1 MITLLV
7 VAILGLTLFLAD
19 LGVAN
24 AEGEDPT
31 STPTIP
37 AAIECKV
44 DGVTDSDGDGLDD
57 GLETSGTL
65 EIGNSGVFVKTDPCK
80 KDTDGDDLSDS
91 EELRGTGPGSL
102 GLLGP
107 LLERIGVAKTD
118 PTMHDHDG
126 DGVSDGDEW
135 LQYTILLD
143 GEDSGKEIIAF
154 SNPTKKDTDGDSL
167 GDFIERMGWVIK
179 VNGEDRRVK
188 SSPLDSDTDEDGL
201 TDKEEFDVLETLW
214 GTFRTDPTH
223 TDTDGDGLKD
233 EVEIKGLIPLNP
245 NMKDTDGDG
254 LGDKK
259 EVDHPECH
267 ADRVD
272 TDGDGRADRL
282 SSEGVLKC
290 GSYDQDQDGLPDRL
304 SDPTEIIEST
314 VPKKLDTDSVYTA
327 GGQIIL
333 RPGVNQSSD
342 TSTVEKLESEIVQLE
357 GDLLDNARLIENYKR
372 SHEDS
377 SLKIDWLEGE
387 QLTASEKTDSKD
399 AGTGSSSLII
409 LVLVVAAGGIA
420 LILGVGIGRVMGNGP
435 ATTDHLL
442 RREAEEDLKSD
453 PDFRRK
459 LSDEIRQVPVSVE
472 QDRQRV
478 ISQLNQ
484 ERGISLQGSQS
495 DLMVR
500 LNSTRAELRGAV
512 AATNRGIPDA
522 MLEEAESLISPV
534 SDNDRWAEN
543 LAVASSLIRNVS
555 RYYLGH
561 T

>member
-1 MITLLV
+1 V
-7 VAILGLTLFLAD
+7 
-19 LGVAN
+19 
-24 AEGEDPT
+24 
-31 STPTIP
+31 
-37 AAIECKV
+37 
-44 DGVTDSDGDGLDD
+44 
-57 GLETSGTL
+57 
-65 EIGNSGVFVKTDPCK
+65 
-80 KDTDGDDLSDS
+80 
-91 EELRGTGPGSL
+91 
-102 GLLGP
+102 
-107 LLERIGVAKTD
+107 
-118 PTMHDHDG
+118 
-126 DGVSDGDEW
+126 
-135 LQYTILLD
+135 
-143 GEDSGKEIIAF
+143 F

-167 GDFIERMGWVIK
+167 SDFIERNGWVIK

-188 SSPLDSDTDEDGL
+188 SSPLQSDTDEDGL
-201 TDKEEFDVLETLW
+201 TDKEEFDELETLW
-214 GTFRTDPTH
+214 GTVRTDPTH

-233 EVEIKGLIPLNP
+233 AVEIKGLIPLNP

-342 TSTVEKLESEIVQLE
+342 TSTVEGLKSEIVQLE
-357 GDLLDNARLIENYKR
+357 GALLNNAG
-372 SHEDS
+372 
-377 SLKIDWLEGE
+377 LEGE

-459 LSDEIRQVPVSVE
+459 LSDEIRQDPVSVE